1 MSLYD
6 GTGDDIN
13 IAGYKLSKIGL
24 KNTPS
29 ENPKSFKTTAEKQA
43 KENEGKTSLIISLLD
58 EIDTTLYVIND
69 KLEEAPEIMIGSGM
83 SGGVL
88 TKEGLMRMKV
98 VELKKALKD
107 RGLST
112 SGLKAQLVSRLEQF
126 LTTPENVK
134 DFQPKPEQRE
144 TDTQTEPY
152 IIGPAPPSGM
162 EPDRPTDST
171 RDKKC

>member
-13 IAGYKLSKIGL
+13 VAGYKLSNVAL
-24 KNTPS
+24 KNTPTQ
-29 ENPKSFKTTAEKQA
+29 NPKSFKTTAEKQA
-43 KENEGKTSLIISLLD
+43 KENEGKTASIINLLD

-69 KLEEAPEIMIGSGM
+69 KLEEAPEIMMESKM

-88 TKEGLMRMKV
+88 TKEGLMRMKLP
-98 VELKKALKD
+98 ELKKALKD

-126 LTTPENVK
+126 ILSPDNVW
-134 DFQPKPEQRE
+134 DFKPKAEQRE
-144 TDTQTEPY
+144 MDTQTEW
-152 IIGPAPPSGM
+152 S
-162 EPDRPTDST
+162 
-171 RDKKC
+171 